1 MLLVEPKLLEGL
13 QQHHV
18 VRNPTVKSMTRLDD
32 EMQSI
37 LQRDDLSMEEKV
49 KAYQQKLQRFLV
61 YDDKY
66 ENRPPV
72 KVQIVRGNAATKN
85 DASFNTDQSVSLDQ
99 NPSKPDAIEDEVI
112 RSVPKTMRNK
122 AGLLLQKIKSKP
134 DMKWNDRGELVYK
147 GERIKNSNI
156 VDLVNDVL
164 RRRKH
169 FEPRGWQV
177 FSAGLRESN
186 VPQDLIGHK
195 ERWNWMHSGKE
206 PVYDKQR
213 ERHDSS
219 ESDLSS
225 SSLETL
231 TEEKPDVKSSLAKEY
246 ASDPERSPR
255 NLKTPVSKRSIFQT
269 SYATPRWSPY

>member
-13 QQHHV
+13 QHHDV
-18 VRNPTVKSMTRLDD
+18 VRNPTIKSMTRLDD

-37 LQRDDLSMEEKV
+37 LQRDDLSMGEKV
-49 KAYQQKLQRFLV
+49 KAYEQKLQRFLIF
-61 YDDKY
+61 DDKY

-72 KVQIVRGNAATKN
+72 KVQVVRGTTAPKN
-85 DASFNTDQSVSLDQ
+85 DASFNTDQSIGVDQ
-99 NPSKPDAIEDEVI
+99 GSSTTDPIESEI
-112 RSVPKTMRNK
+112 MKSVPKTMRNR
-122 AGLLLQKIKSKP
+122 AELLLHKIKSKP

-177 FSAGLRESN
+177 FSAGLRETN

-195 ERWNWMHSGKE
+195 ERWNWIQSGKDPLQDE
-206 PVYDKQR
+206 
-213 ERHDSS
+213 HDSS
-219 ESDLSS
+219 ESDTSS

-231 TEEKPDVKSSLAKEY
+231 TDDKPEFKSSMAQGYE
-246 ASDPERSPR
+246 SDPESMKLS
-255 NLKTPVSKRSIFQT
+255 LKTPKKSSMSKT
-269 SYATPRWSPY
+269 SFSTPRWSPY